1 MAEEWGFSNAS
12 FDCSKIAPSHQGV
25 EDGGLQVLSSNMQ
38 GQELVSARFQM
49 LDLQDHDRPLP
60 ERFTV
65 VVLGKDRRSSLAAR
79 AESLRVDFGVVE
91 DARTKIQA
99 QIANAKKQPSTKKH
113 PSAKARR
120 SMARKREL
128 ARRQDLE
135 EMVARLEAQKAQ
147 IELDR
152 TDKELALGGM
162 EAYVKRARLVRRR
175 ILLEMARNK
184 AVEKSGKPY
193 TRGMSWDYFFREA
206 MGRQQR
212 DRIGLDNRSLEFLCQ
227 SGKDVQD
234 LNDAVKE
241 FPILD
246 EAGAVCGRR
255 VWSELFTTLYEQRPS
270 SVIFGAVDA
279 NISIFPR
286 QIDLPDIRR
295 ELSFISCLNFQAA
308 FGDSALTMEF
318 VFDGAMYKVQYV
330 DPALAVDLGIE
341 DSNREKC
348 LEAAKAAIASKVLVS
363 PDDLHAFACAAGKWE
378 LDDRNVLLVTTKQH
392 FLAKD
397 LAKAERQLALAKIDQ
412 ECEER
417 VLELVTKAHDHPPVV
432 EDPTPVDLEALHQR
446 VSELEEEVRVGE
458 QALEKLEER
467 LAASKTDMEVGDK
480 LARRALLEA
489 GRLARDTGGVIFSD
503 SVESLLEGSHAEL
516 YQAAHECGR
525 DKLLESCEGEE
536 RWLTLHAYVES
547 PAPPKFKRMDWTT
560 FESWSSLAPNW
571 HASIFTFDTAGF
583 SGKDG
588 GARLAK
594 SETSEASKGAL
605 DSRTCEA
612 ASARR
617 HWKLKIWP
625 AWSEKFMSVSN
636 SVKLFS
642 AASRSLLLWSLVASS
657 PESLWDSHDV

>member
-1 MAEEWGFSNAS
+1 MISHGGETLDEIRERYAS
-12 FDCSKIAPSHQGV
+12 LLRSCANSRDLARGIQLHSQI
-25 EDGGLQVLSSNMQ
+25 SSSAQLRDDRFLGNL
-38 GQELVSARFQM
+38 LVHLSARFRM

-65 VVLGKDRRSSLAAR
+65 VVLGKD
-79 AESLRVDFGVVE
+79 
-91 DARTKIQA
+91 
-99 QIANAKKQPSTKKH
+99 NAKHQEAPERQGQAIHGKEEGA
-113 PSAKARR
+113 SA
-120 SMARKREL
+120 
-128 ARRQDLE
+128 QDLE
-135 EMVARLEAQKAQ
+135 ELVARLEAQKAQ
-147 IELDR
+147 IDVDR

-212 DRIGLDNRSLEFLCQ
+212 DRIGLDDRSLEFLCQ

-234 LNDAVKE
+234 LHDAVKE
-241 FPILD
+241 FPIVD
-246 EAGAVCGRR
+246 EAGA
-255 VWSELFTTLYEQRPS
+255 
-270 SVIFGAVDA
+270 
-279 NISIFPR
+279 ISIFPR

-295 ELSFISCLNFQAA
+295 ELSFISCLNFHAA

-348 LEAAKAAIASKVLVS
+348 LEAAG
-363 PDDLHAFACAAGKWE
+363 DRFQGKWE

-489 GRLARDTGGVIFSD
+489 GRLTRDTGGVIFSD

-536 RWLTLHAYVES
+536 RWLTLHAYVYD
-547 PAPPKFKRMDWTT
+547 P
-560 FESWSSLAPNW
+560 
-571 HASIFTFDTAGF
+571 
-583 SGKDG
+583 
-588 GARLAK
+588 
-594 SETSEASKGAL
+594 
-605 DSRTCEA
+605 
-612 ASARR
+612 
-617 HWKLKIWP
+617 
-625 AWSEKFMSVSN
+625 
-636 SVKLFS
+636 
-642 AASRSLLLWSLVASS
+642 
-657 PESLWDSHDV
+657 